1 MDKELKGM
9 AATDIH
15 DGPETSSSYRGYDLV
30 VTAKQE
36 GVKSETPGDQV
47 FMSANQIQF
56 PIIEPTTA
64 LLTRLLR
71 CRIWWS
77 GRGAYPLTG

>member
-36 GVKSETPGDQV
+36 DVKQE
-47 FMSANQIQF
+47 
-56 PIIEPTTA
+56 
-64 LLTRLLR
+64 
-71 CRIWWS
+71 
-77 GRGAYPLTG
+77 